1 MTKSERQSGKNAQ
14 PVWVEAL
21 TEDELRFVE
30 RFVLCSGSLK
40 ALASEYGVSYPTLRN
55 RLDGLIDRVKEL
67 QSTEADGPVK
77 SKVRQLLRDGAISV
91 DAARQIVSA
100 YEKERK
106 EWEKQ

>member
-1 MTKSERQSGKNAQ
+1 MTKAAKETGKNSQ
-14 PVWVEAL
+14 PAWVEAL

-55 RLDGLIDRVKEL
+55 RLDGLIERVKEL
-67 QSTEADGPVK
+67 QSSEADGPLK

-100 YEKERK
+100 FEKERK
-106 EWEKQ
+106 EWEK